1 MIRIVIAED
10 QEFLLGIIGSLLSL
24 EEDMEVV
31 GQSSDGEEV
40 LTLVKELQP
49 DICMMDLDT
58 HSESDIAEKLHELG
72 CKLMI
77 LTTFAKPG
85 YCEQLVKMD
94 IRGYLPKDSSSE
106 ELVSSIRKIM
116 EGGRAYSH
124 ELLENDDTRMSD
136 SAGQVGVV
144 SDEPIVLAQS
154 GQQNNKTLETVRG
167 YLTTF
172 KDKMKLPAG

>member
-40 LTLVKELQP
+40 LALVKEHQP
-49 DICMMDLDT
+49 DICIMDMDS
-58 HSESDIAEKLHELG
+58 HSENDTAEKLHASG

-85 YCEQLVKMD
+85 YFERIVEMD

-106 ELVSSIRKIM
+106 EFVSSIRKIM
-116 EGGRAYSH
+116 EGGRAYSQALM
-124 ELLENDDTRMSD
+124 ESDDSGKGEEEGRIGS
-136 SAGQVGVV
+136 S
-144 SDEPIVLAQS
+144 SDEPAVQGPS
-154 GQQNNKTLETVRG
+154 DQQNKTLETVRG

>member
-31 GQSSDGEEV
+31 GQSSDGAEV
-40 LTLVKELQP
+40 LALVKEHQP
-49 DICMMDLDT
+49 DICIMDMDS
-58 HSESDIAEKLHELG
+58 HSENDTAEKLHASG

-85 YCEQLVKMD
+85 YFERIVQMD
-94 IRGYLPKDSSSE
+94 IKGYLPKDSSSE
-106 ELVSSIRKIM
+106 EFVSSIRKIM
-116 EGGRAYSH
+116 EGGRAYSQALM
-124 ELLENDDTRMSD
+124 ESDDSGKGEGEGRSGSSSGEPGFQAPSD
-136 SAGQVGVV
+136 
-144 SDEPIVLAQS
+144 
-154 GQQNNKTLETVRG
+154 QQNKTLETVRG